1 MGCRSPTTWRP
12 RGKWNIPGL
21 AAPLPPPSSWCRAT
35 ITCRAVWT
43 EQRGRRGRRSSGRN
57 ETVTFESRRGRLAKL
72 GARSLGHID
81 AGAASAAL
89 ILAAMRET

>member
-1 MGCRSPTTWRP
+1 
-12 RGKWNIPGL
+12 
-21 AAPLPPPSSWCRAT
+21 
-35 ITCRAVWT
+35 
-43 EQRGRRGRRSSGRN
+43 
-57 ETVTFESRRGRLAKL
+57 LAKL